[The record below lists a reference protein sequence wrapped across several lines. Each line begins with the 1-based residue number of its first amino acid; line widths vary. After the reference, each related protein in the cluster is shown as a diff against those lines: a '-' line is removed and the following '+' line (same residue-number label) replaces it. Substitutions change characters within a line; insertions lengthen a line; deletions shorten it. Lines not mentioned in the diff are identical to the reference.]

1 VSDAEQE
8 RTDPPR
14 RAKRTPSVAV
24 TFLPATYVTMSP
36 EEEEEK
42 AVAAL
47 AGLLIEIDQRK
58 VAATPA
64 GALTSPAHGGLL
76 SDPGRNSG
84 QSAI

>member
-1 VSDAEQE
+1 
-8 RTDPPR
+8 
-14 RAKRTPSVAV
+14 
-24 TFLPATYVTMSP
+24 MSP
-36 EEEEEK
+36 EEEEER